1 MTLYLSKNWTLW
13 RAFSYEY
20 FQNSF
25 FTSASILSNHN
36 ILCCC
41 VGICIYIKDWL
52 KEKWEGSCYVRTV
65 ERKMEARTVRQ
76 LATNEERELKWKSS
90 EERKKVDWADDQSQ
104 RVMFS
109 KQICCNLLV
118 YRHSCVIPLI
128 SPHPYFENYYF
139 FTNAQRNSKS
149 KKRRKIEELKKGR
162 KIIQWIEMK
171 RRIELKTLMY
181 KSIDK

>member
-1 MTLYLSKNWTLW
+1 MWSIMTLYLSKNWTLW

-65 ERKMEARTVRQ
+65 ERKMEAKTVRQ
-76 LATNEERELKWKSS
+76 LASNEERELEWTSS
-90 EERKKVDWADDQSQ
+90 EERKKADWADDRSQ

-109 KQICCNLLV
+109 KQICCNLVSFLLPPTP
-118 YRHSCVIPLI
+118 I
-128 SPHPYFENYYF
+128 
-139 FTNAQRNSKS
+139 
-149 KKRRKIEELKKGR
+149 
-162 KIIQWIEMK
+162 
-171 RRIELKTLMY
+171 LKTPISLWMLTEIQRERNIE
-181 KSIDK
+181 K